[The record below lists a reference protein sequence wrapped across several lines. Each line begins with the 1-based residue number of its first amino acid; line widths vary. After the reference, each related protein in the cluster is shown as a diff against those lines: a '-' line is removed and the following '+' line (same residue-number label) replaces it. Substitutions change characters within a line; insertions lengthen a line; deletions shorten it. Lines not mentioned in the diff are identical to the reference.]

1 VATTVLP
8 QPAPLAQTGPEDV
21 APTAAAP
28 FPELA
33 HLLQTMARDLAT
45 VEQEIE
51 HLKTSQEQMVR
62 DNAEQFKATQEQMTR
77 LITTAEQSL
86 RPKISAPT
94 PRPTAATPT
103 RKPVP
108 TLSSPQATAQPTGG
122 PSANESLR
130 NR

>member
-1 VATTVLP
+1 
-8 QPAPLAQTGPEDV
+8 
-21 APTAAAP
+21 
-28 FPELA
+28 
-33 HLLQTMARDLAT
+33 LLETMARDLAT

-51 HLKTSQEQMVR
+51 QLKSSQEQMVR
-62 DNAEQFKATQEQMTR
+62 DNAEQLRATQEQMTR
-77 LITTAEQSL
+77 LIATATERNL
-86 RPKISAPT
+86 PPKISAPT

-103 RKPVP
+103 RKPLP